1 MAKGLTIPA
10 SNQMSVSAFCD
21 GTKFAWRRDGS
32 RRRRTSDNQMVETM
46 EQLIANLSAYP
57 ANAASAYNK
66 AAADT
71 SPPTANV
78 NSVA

>member
-1 MAKGLTIPA
+1 MAPSLLGG
-10 SNQMSVSAFCD
+10 
-21 GTKFAWRRDGS
+21 GTAAAGGE
-32 RRRRTSDNQMVETM
+32 TSDNQMVETM